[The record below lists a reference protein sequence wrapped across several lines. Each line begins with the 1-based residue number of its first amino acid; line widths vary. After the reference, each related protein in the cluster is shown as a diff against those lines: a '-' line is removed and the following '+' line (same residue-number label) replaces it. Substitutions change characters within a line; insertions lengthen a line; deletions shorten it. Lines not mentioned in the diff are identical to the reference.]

1 MAWYNLPIT
10 NGYSTTAVPGNWDSP
25 HYAIDIGMPVD
36 TPITSLYDGTVS
48 KADYAPWG
56 GEVFVT
62 LANGLQEYFYHLD
75 NVLVQAGQKIKVGT
89 EVGLSGGQ
97 NTGGQHPIPSTYSSG
112 PHLHFGITNG
122 SLVPGPAG
130 QQYWGVDP
138 TNVITAARAGRYDV
152 PIGTGGTSS
161 GSTAATLSDTGGNG
175 ILPAITGVDLSGV
188 NSFLTTIETPDT
200 WTKIGLIALG
210 GVLAVLGL
218 YLLIKDD
225 LPQPQPQEGGGGEG
239 VPIEAMAAV

>member
-75 NVLVQAGQKIKVGT
+75 NVLVQAGQKIK
-89 EVGLSGGQ
+89 
-97 NTGGQHPIPSTYSSG
+97 P
-112 PHLHFGITNG
+112 
-122 SLVPGPAG
+122 
-130 QQYWGVDP
+130 
-138 TNVITAARAGRYDV
+138 
-152 PIGTGGTSS
+152 
-161 GSTAATLSDTGGNG
+161 
-175 ILPAITGVDLSGV
+175 
-188 NSFLTTIETPDT
+188 
-200 WTKIGLIALG
+200 
-210 GVLAVLGL
+210 
-218 YLLIKDD
+218 YL
-225 LPQPQPQEGGGGEG
+225 
-239 VPIEAMAAV
+239 